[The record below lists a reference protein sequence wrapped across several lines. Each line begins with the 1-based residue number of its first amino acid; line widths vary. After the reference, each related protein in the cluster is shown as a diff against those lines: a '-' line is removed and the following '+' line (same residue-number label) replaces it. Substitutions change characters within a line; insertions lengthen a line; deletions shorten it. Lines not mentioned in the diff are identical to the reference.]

1 MRFKVADALAVRP
14 PSAFHRFVS
23 GLVRRTPLAV
33 FRQKR
38 ILLLEDDPSMQRL
51 IAKVLR
57 PIRARV
63 EHFGNGRAVV
73 ARIASRRV
81 RYAALLLDV
90 MMPHDG
96 GLTVLRN
103 LRDHEPSLLRKVILV
118 TASGTGITNPWSDL
132 IYAVVQKPFDTSELV
147 ATVRACVGEN
157 DETQPR
163 GGRSVSRLVKCIS
176 TQK

>member
-1 MRFKVADALAVRP
+1 MRFMVADALAVRP
-14 PSAFHRFVS
+14 PSAFHQFFS
-23 GLVRRTPLAV
+23 GLVRRTPILA

-57 PIRARV
+57 PLRARV
-63 EHFGNGRAVV
+63 EHFGNGRAVI
-73 ARIASRRV
+73 ARIASGRV

-103 LRDHEPSLLRKVILV
+103 LREHEPSLLRKVILV
-118 TASGTGITNPWSDL
+118 TASSSGITTPWSDL
-132 IYAVVQKPFDTSELV
+132 IYAVVHKPFETSELV
-147 ATVRACVGEN
+147 ATVRACVR
-157 DETQPR
+157 DTQETQSP
-163 GGRSVSRLVKCIS
+163 GHRSIARLVKCI
-176 TQK
+176 TK